1 MNMKG
6 VLNSPKEILV
16 GIIFSEYTPLWF
28 VKNLILY
35 SLISPILLFIIS
47 KKKLFFIIFLI
58 SILIVLYFKFQYESF
73 GYWLP
78 VFIY

>member
-47 KKKLFFIIFLI
+47 KKT
-58 SILIVLYFKFQYESF
+58 
-73 GYWLP
+73 
-78 VFIY
+78 